1 MFTINPYKPGA
12 GLLPEYLAGRDKL
25 IEEAKKTIFSLTMGY
40 LRRPIIYYG
49 LRGVGK
55 TVLLAYLK
63 KYAISQNAIVFSY
76 ETREKRNLVEDLVS
90 DINQVILS
98 LSKTEKIKHLLNIVN
113 QNLMNLTLTYK
124 DTSISIKRNMFLGS
138 FENNFV
144 ELMVSLGKLAKE
156 TSKSIIIFLDEI
168 QYANQDE
175 LEALITA
182 QHKINQENLPVII
195 IGAGLPRILVTMT
208 ESKTYA
214 ERMFDFKP
222 IGSLK
227 YDDAVKAILNPAK
240 PFNIKYTED
249 SLHEIYNIT
258 GGYPYFIQLLCYL
271 LVEETTDINL
281 ETVNK
286 VKDLFF
292 ENLDDS
298 FFRIRF
304 DKCTKKEQEFMFAM
318 SECGKLPCTM
328 ANVSAIL
335 NKPLKN
341 ISPVRSS
348 LIKKNLIY
356 PTRYGEID
364 FTVPH
369 FKEYLKRIKLI

>member
-25 IEEAKKTIFSLTMGY
+25 IEEAKKTIFSLTKGY

-156 TSKSIIIFLDEI
+156 TSNSIIIFLDEI

-240 PFNIKYTED
+240 PFNIKYTEN

-271 LVEETTDINL
+271 LVEETADINL

-341 ISPVRSS
+341 ISPIRSS

-364 FTVPH
+364 FTVPQ
-369 FKEYLKRIKLI
+369 FKEFLKRIK